1 METLRWFL
9 TYKSVDEIQWYSMTI
24 QMKLLQQYFYMVL
37 FKFKCFAKW
46 RVRFVLN
53 FHLGIFGIKRFKFHL
68 SHWIFVCL
76 LFAVV
81 WIYQHCNLQL
91 LDIAWGW
98 ICYRS
103 ETLCP
108 YLFLAHMSCVCGRWF
123 LCLCKIKWESSTCCS
138 HHGFLAH
145 DQMVKQWTGNMYVI

>member
-1 METLRWFL
+1 M
-9 TYKSVDEIQWYSMTI
+9 KSDGMTI
-24 QMKLLQQYFYMVL
+24 QMKLLERYFYMVL

-53 FHLGIFGIKRFKFHL
+53 FHLGTFGSKRFNFHL

-91 LDIAWGW
+91 LDIARGW

-103 ETLCP
+103 DGNTVS
-108 YLFLAHMSCVCGRWF
+108 LFVSCTYV
-123 LCLCKIKWESSTCCS
+123 LCLWQVVPM
-138 HHGFLAH
+138 LMQ
-145 DQMVKQWTGNMYVI
+145 DQMGVIHMLFPSWLSSSWSDGKAVDW